1 MIRPCWFGSVPI
13 NAFIII
19 AIVLTVGLAVWAG
32 LTLMVHR
39 SFRAPRVPEK
49 GDPGDRDLTFRQVWI
64 DAAKGKRLFGWFLP
78 AGRPAGTLVM
88 IHGWG
93 GNAEFLLPL
102 AESFLASGLNV
113 LLVDARNHGRSDV
126 DGHSS
131 LPKFAADL
139 GSAVDWVKQQP
150 DHAGPVA
157 LCGHSLG
164 GGAALLAA
172 AERDDI
178 AAAISLATFAHP
190 ADMMRRFMKQARIPD
205 LVAPAVLRYVEW
217 VIGRRYDEIAPI
229 NTVCRVTCPV
239 LMVHGSS
246 DRTVPTAD
254 MEAMRQKCEGHPPEF
269 LFIPDAGHTSMSR
282 FKEHEG
288 TLLDFLVRAG
298 FGT

>member
-1 MIRPCWFGSVPI
+1 M
-13 NAFIII
+13 
-19 AIVLTVGLAVWAG
+19 IVLAVGLAG
-32 LTLMVHR
+32 LGGLALMVHR

-49 GDPGDRDLTFRQVWI
+49 ADPGDRDLDFRQAWI
-64 DAAKGKRLFGWFLP
+64 PTAGGKRLFGWWLS
-78 AGRPAGTLVM
+78 AGRPAATLVM

-102 AESFLASGLNV
+102 GEVFLASGLNV
-113 LLVDARNHGRSDV
+113 LLVDARNHGRSDM

-131 LPKFAADL
+131 LPRFAADV
-139 GSAVDWVKQQP
+139 GSAVDWARQQP

-164 GGAALLAA
+164 GGAVLLCA

-178 AAAISLATFAHP
+178 AAVISLATFAHP

-229 NTVCRVTCPV
+229 NTVCRVSCPV
-239 LMVHGSS
+239 LIVHGAS

-254 MEAMRQKCEGHPPEF
+254 MEAMRRKCEGHPPEF
-269 LFIPDAGHTSMSR
+269 LVIPGAGHTSISR
-282 FKEHEG
+282 FKEHGG
-288 TLLDFLVRAG
+288 TLLDFLERAEIQLH
-298 FGT
+298 

>member
-1 MIRPCWFGSVPI
+1 
-13 NAFIII
+13 
-19 AIVLTVGLAVWAG
+19 
-32 LTLMVHR
+32 MVHR
-39 SFRAPRVPEK
+39 GFGAPRVPEK
-49 GDPGDRDLTFRQVWI
+49 GDPGDRGLAFRQVWI
-64 DAAKGKRLFGWFLP
+64 PAAKGKRLFGWLLP

-102 AESFLASGLNV
+102 AESFLASGRNV
-113 LLVDARNHGRSDV
+113 LLFDARNHGQSDM

-150 DHAGPVA
+150 EHVGPVA

-164 GGAALLAA
+164 GGAVLLAA

-178 AAAISLATFAHP
+178 SAVISLATFAHP
-190 ADMMRRFMKQARIPD
+190 AGMMRRFMKQAWIPD
-205 LVAPAVLRYVEW
+205 LAVPAVLRYVEW
-217 VIGRRYDEIAPI
+217 LIGRRYDEIAPI
-229 NTVCRVTCPV
+229 NTVCRVACPV

-254 MEAMRQKCEGHPPEF
+254 LEAIQKKCEGHPPEF
-269 LFIPDAGHTSMSR
+269 LFIPGAGHTSLKR
-282 FKEHEG
+282 FEEHAE
-288 TLLDFLVRAG
+288 TLLDFLARAG
-298 FGT
+298 FRP